1 MTTPTPRTPL
11 LDVQHVSK
19 YFGTVI
25 ALQDISMSV
34 YPGEVMC
41 LLGDNGA
48 GKSTL
53 IKILSGVHRP
63 SAGRYLVEAREVHFS
78 SPRDALAAGIAT
90 VYQDLAMI
98 PLMSI
103 SRNFFLG
110 AEPATG
116 WGPFRRFNVEYAD
129 RVTREELGKMGIHVR
144 DTTQPVGTLSGGE
157 RQSVAIARAVYFG
170 AKVLIL
176 DEPTAALGVKEA
188 GIVLRYI
195 AQARARGLGVIFIT
209 HNVHHAYP
217 IGDRFTVLNRGRSYG
232 TFAKTEISREALVG
246 MMAGGE
252 ELETLTH
259 ELAEFAHT
267 DAAAGATLAEAAREL
282 QAEAA
287 ALHIGERGPAPSDE
301 R

>member
-1 MTTPTPRTPL
+1 MNTTNTQTVPL
-11 LDVQHVSK
+11 MEVQSVSK
-19 YFGTVI
+19 YFGSVV
-25 ALQDISMSV
+25 ALKDISMKV
-34 YPGEVMC
+34 HAGEVMC

-63 SAGRYLVEAREVHFS
+63 SDGHYMVEGKEARFS
-78 SPRDALAAGIAT
+78 SPRDALNAGIAT
-90 VYQDLAMI
+90 VFQDLAMI
-98 PLMSI
+98 PLMGI

-110 AEPATG
+110 AEPTKG
-116 WGPFRRFNVEYAD
+116 WGPFRRFDVQHAN
-129 RVTREELGKMGIHVR
+129 RVTREELAKMGIHIR
-144 DTTQPVGTLSGGE
+144 DTGQPVGTLSGGE

-209 HNVHHAYP
+209 HNPHHAYP
-217 IGDRFTVLNRGRSYG
+217 IGDHFTVLNRGTSYG
-232 TFAKTEISREALVG
+232 TFAKTEISREELTG

-252 ELETLTH
+252 ALEELSH
-259 ELAEFAHT
+259 ELAEFART
-267 DAAAGATLAEAAREL
+267 DAIAGAALAEVAHEFEEEAVDLHVEQL
-282 QAEAA
+282 PEAEQTQ
-287 ALHIGERGPAPSDE
+287 
-301 R
+301 

>member
-1 MTTPTPRTPL
+1 MTTPTTPTPL
-11 LDVQHVSK
+11 LEVQHVSK
-19 YFGTVI
+19 LFGSVV
-25 ALQDISMSV
+25 ALYDISMTV
-34 YPGEVMC
+34 NAGEVMC

-63 SAGRYLVEAREVHFS
+63 TEGRYLVEGQEVHFA
-78 SPRDALAAGIAT
+78 SPRDALNAGIAT

-98 PLMSI
+98 PLMGI

-110 AEPATG
+110 AEPQVG
-116 WGPFRRFNVEYAD
+116 WGPFRRFNVEHAD
-129 RVTREELGKMGIHVR
+129 RVTREEMAKMGIQIR

-217 IGDRFTVLNRGRSYG
+217 IGDRFTLLNRGRSYG
-232 TFAKTEISREALVG
+232 TFAKAGVSREEVVG

-252 ELETLTH
+252 ELEVLTH

-267 DAAAGATLAEAAREL
+267 DAAAGSKLAEVAHEFEVE
-282 QAEAA
+282 AEQ
-287 ALHIGERGPAPSDE
+287 LHVAQEEASTPPQP
-301 R
+301 